1 VRFSVDPWDPGYGTS
16 VEGEAPAS
24 TADVR
29 LDVEVAE
36 RDWRPVRPP
45 PGTDA
50 PDAIVFVDGVRRV
63 DARSWVS
70 ADDGAD
76 PQPGLFA
83 SYAAGA
89 VRCDGRARVVEVE
102 VRRCAVAA
110 SRVLD
115 DVTTAHGTYEA
126 IAARDAAVESL
137 TYAVHQAMTDT
148 EVLVAE
154 RARAGTP
161 ALVVVDGPLR
171 RREHLPD
178 TVGFVKTHHVRYLPP
193 DADALVARLAPGER
207 TPVFLLASVWNRYAW
222 YARLPGPDG
231 GPWAGVV
238 RCEASPALAPARAVA
253 LADAVT
259 HALPRFA
266 SEPHKD
272 PRAPQNLYPI
282 GGLEREL
289 RRRLGDPLLLY
300 RALRAAAAA

>member
-16 VEGEAPAS
+16 VEAEPPLS

-29 LDVEVAE
+29 LDVEVAAAA
-36 RDWRPVRPP
+36 WAPVRPP
-45 PGTDA
+45 AGTDV
-50 PDAIVFVDGVRRV
+50 PEVVLFVDGVRRV

-70 ADDGAD
+70 GDDGGD

-89 VRCDGRARVVEVE
+89 VRCDGRARLVEVE
-102 VRRCAVAA
+102 ARRCAVAA
-110 SRVLD
+110 SGALAS
-115 DVTTAHGTYEA
+115 VTTAHGTYEA
-126 IAARDAAVESL
+126 IAARDATIESL
-137 TYAVHQAMTDT
+137 TYAVHQAMTDA
-148 EVLVAE
+148 EVRVAE
-154 RARAGTP
+154 RARGTTS

-171 RREHLPD
+171 RREHLAD
-178 TVGFVKTHHVRYLPP
+178 AVGFVKTHHVRYLPA

-207 TPVFLLASVWNRYAW
+207 TPVFLLASVWNRYSW

-238 RCEASPALAPARAVA
+238 RCEASPALAPERAVA

-259 HALPRFA
+259 HLLPRFA

-300 RALRAAAAA
+300 RGLRVAAAA